1 MFSHIIECL
10 VPKESAEDNRIYRM
24 EKAGAFLH
32 VFLASHIIS
41 VTYDPGFLSRANIL
55 GVSECQG

>member
-1 MFSHIIECL
+1 MFST
-10 VPKESAEDNRIYRM
+10 KESAEDYRIYRM

-32 VFLASHIIS
+32 VFSASYIIYA
-41 VTYDPGFLSRANIL
+41 TYDPGFLSRANIL

>member
-10 VPKESAEDNRIYRM
+10 VPKESAEDYRIYRM

-32 VFLASHIIS
+32 VFS
-41 VTYDPGFLSRANIL
+41 VSYIMYATYDPGFLSRKNIL